1 LLVFRPRK
9 DHNKIEIRD
18 DIPRRWRE
26 PGGYSEGA
34 HPSPR
39 RGSVDSPLGLGLNK
53 PGTESALPEQR
64 VGMAMSDGFQQQA
77 QLLSPAAF

>member
-1 LLVFRPRK
+1 MLVFRPRK
-9 DHNKIEIRD
+9 DQNKIEIRD

-39 RGSVDSPLGLGLNK
+39 RGSVDSPLGLGLAR
-53 PGTESALPEQR
+53 PGLASALPEHR
-64 VGMAMSDGFQQQA
+64 AGGAMSDGFQGQA
-77 QLLSPAAF
+77 